1 MAMFR
6 HHISLGAIIATV
18 GVIVVFFYSLMVD
31 PQHLAVLFAI
41 CAFGSILPDFDS
53 DSGLPF
59 YLTFGAA
66 TLAFA
71 GIVLFYTL
79 SGNPTNIY
87 VLIGVP
93 LTALIGFWIIIGGI
107 VKQCTHHRGI
117 WHSAPMLVI
126 FSVTTYIIASH
137 VAQTI
142 QQSLLFAAAM
152 GAGFLSHLVLDELW
166 SEVDHDGN
174 PFTHKR
180 SLGTAMKFSSDS
192 RSVNMWTYLVLF
204 SLVYTALHPA
214 TVVGLLEIRNV
225 AFLRG

>member
-6 HHISLGAIIATV
+6 HHISVGAIVGTI
-18 GVIVVFFYSLMVD
+18 GVILVLFYSIIVD
-31 PQHLAVLFAI
+31 PLHLGMLFALS
-41 CAFGSILPDFDS
+41 AFGSILPDFDS

-71 GIVLFYTL
+71 GLILYYTL
-79 SGNPTNIY
+79 SGHPQNNY

-93 LTALIGFWIIIGGI
+93 LAALIGFWFIVGGI
-107 VKQCTHHRGI
+107 VKHCTHHRGI
-117 WHSAPMLVI
+117 WHSMPMLFVAA
-126 FSVTTYIIASH
+126 VATYIAAMHFGQSH
-137 VAQTI
+137 TTSI
-142 QQSLLFAAAM
+142 LFGIAM

-180 SLGTAMKFSSDS
+180 SLGTAMKFFSES
-192 RSVNMWTYLVLF
+192 RRVNLLTYTVLAA
-204 SLVYTALHPA
+204 LVYVSMQT
-214 TVVGLLEIRNV
+214 GL
-225 AFLRG
+225 FG